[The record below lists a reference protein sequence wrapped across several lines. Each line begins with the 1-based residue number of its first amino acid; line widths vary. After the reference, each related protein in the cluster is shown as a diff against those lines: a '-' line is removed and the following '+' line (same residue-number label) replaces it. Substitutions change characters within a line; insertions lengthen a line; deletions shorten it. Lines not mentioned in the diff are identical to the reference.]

1 VSYRRSFRH
10 INCPGIAVA
19 SKEREEGHMTEKLDD
34 SHKRKGRQQHAPS
47 TGRGAA
53 SAMDAL
59 IKRRV
64 VPPNPPGQPPPSSK
78 KR

>member
-1 VSYRRSFRH
+1 MRK
-10 INCPGIAVA
+10 P
-19 SKEREEGHMTEKLDD
+19 DD
-34 SHKRKGRQQHAPS
+34 AQKRKPKPDVPS

-64 VPPNPPGQPPPSSK
+64 SAPGPAPQPGAPK

>member
-1 VSYRRSFRH
+1 M
-10 INCPGIAVA
+10 P
-19 SKEREEGHMTEKLDD
+19 SKQDE
-34 SHKRKGRQQHAPS
+34 SRKQKVRPQVPS

-64 VPPNPPGQPPPSSK
+64 PPPGHADSPQPQSTK
-78 KR
+78 KH

>member
-1 VSYRRSFRH
+1 M
-10 INCPGIAVA
+10 AA
-19 SKEREEGHMTEKLDD
+19 KQDD
-34 SHKRKGRQQHAPS
+34 SRSKRKGKPDVPS

-59 IKRRV
+59 IKKRV
-64 VPPNPPGQPPPSSK
+64 PTPGGAPQQPQSK

>member
-1 VSYRRSFRH
+1 MRGKQEESARRK
-10 INCPGIAVA
+10 PKPPV
-19 SKEREEGHMTEKLDD
+19 
-34 SHKRKGRQQHAPS
+34 PS

-64 VPPNPPGQPPPSSK
+64 DAPAPDEHALPVKSK
-78 KR
+78 KH

>member
-1 VSYRRSFRH
+1 MGSKQEDSGQVPKEKPRS
-10 INCPGIAVA
+10 
-19 SKEREEGHMTEKLDD
+19 
-34 SHKRKGRQQHAPS
+34 PS

-53 SAMDAL
+53 SALDAL

-64 VPPNPPGQPPPSSK
+64 PTASPPLPSPQPPK

>member
-1 VSYRRSFRH
+1 M
-10 INCPGIAVA
+10 AA
-19 SKEREEGHMTEKLDD
+19 KQDD
-34 SHKRKGRQQHAPS
+34 SRSKRKGKPDVPS

-59 IKRRV
+59 IKKRV
-64 VPPNPPGQPPPSSK
+64 LTPGNGIVPQQPQSK

>member
-1 VSYRRSFRH
+1 MDAMQH
-10 INCPGIAVA
+10 DP
-19 SKEREEGHMTEKLDD
+19 
-34 SHKRKGRQQHAPS
+34 RKPKGKPDVPS

-59 IKRRV
+59 IRKRM
-64 VPPNPPGQPPPSSK
+64 PAPAASGDPQPQQQQHTHSK

>member
-1 VSYRRSFRH
+1 MRQKQDH
-10 INCPGIAVA
+10 G
-19 SKEREEGHMTEKLDD
+19 E
-34 SHKRKGRQQHAPS
+34 KRKARSDVPS

-64 VPPNPPGQPPPSSK
+64 PAPGSGDAPQHNGPK

>member
-1 VSYRRSFRH
+1 M
-10 INCPGIAVA
+10 PA
-19 SKEREEGHMTEKLDD
+19 KTDE
-34 SHKRKGRQQHAPS
+34 HKRKGKQDVPS

-64 VPPNPPGQPPPSSK
+64 PPPGNPASAPAPPGRK
-78 KR
+78 H

>member
-1 VSYRRSFRH
+1 MR
-10 INCPGIAVA
+10 P
-19 SKEREEGHMTEKLDD
+19 KQDD
-34 SHKRKGRQQHAPS
+34 SSKRKSKPDVPS

-64 VPPNPPGQPPPSSK
+64 PPAPHVASPQPPK
-78 KR
+78 KGGSRSDPR

>member
-1 VSYRRSFRH
+1 
-10 INCPGIAVA
+10 
-19 SKEREEGHMTEKLDD
+19 MTHKQDE
-34 SHKRKGRQQHAPS
+34 SHKGQKKRPQVPS

-64 VPPNPPGQPPPSSK
+64 TAPGGNSPAPPARSK
-78 KR
+78 KH

>member
-1 VSYRRSFRH
+1 MR
-10 INCPGIAVA
+10 P
-19 SKEREEGHMTEKLDD
+19 KQDD
-34 SHKRKGRQQHAPS
+34 AKRKPQQHVPS

-53 SAMDAL
+53 SAMEAL

-64 VPPNPPGQPPPSSK
+64 PAAGGGVGQPDGHK

>member
-1 VSYRRSFRH
+1 MIR
-10 INCPGIAVA
+10 
-19 SKEREEGHMTEKLDD
+19 KQDE
-34 SHKRKGRQQHAPS
+34 SHKRKAKPPNTPS

-53 SAMDAL
+53 SALDAL

-64 VPPNPPGQPPPSSK
+64 SAPGPGQEPPPVSTK

>member
-1 VSYRRSFRH
+1 MRT
-10 INCPGIAVA
+10 
-19 SKEREEGHMTEKLDD
+19 KQDD
-34 SHKRKGRQQHAPS
+34 AKRKPQQQVPS

-53 SAMDAL
+53 SAMEAL

-64 VPPNPPGQPPPSSK
+64 PSAGGGYNPPDGHK